1 MGYIKPILPGLETFG
16 KLSQLSDNLS
26 GADLLEH
33 LMREEQS
40 NNDDFIIDEIEAS
53 LLKDE
58 NSQFRIGGNSLR
70 MSEVANGSSCSKE
83 NLEKKNSMAK
93 LVCPN
98 ENGKNPNPDR
108 NPDQIKIRPKI

>member
-1 MGYIKPILPGLETFG
+1 M
-16 KLSQLSDNLS
+16 SDELS

-40 NNDDFIIDEIEAS
+40 NSADYIIDEIEAS

-58 NSQFRIGGNSLR
+58 NSAFRIGGNSLR
-70 MSEVANGSSCSKE
+70 MSQVANGSSCSIE
-83 NLEKKNSMAK
+83 HLEKKNSMAK

-98 ENGKNPNPDR
+98 GNGKNPNGSDR
-108 NPDQIKIRPKI
+108 NRHRSSLDFWLNTEISFR